1 MYCINC
7 RYYDRH
13 SKTCINRD
21 GIKRQSKDCNFCSY
35 CEPISDIE
43 LSCENCV
50 YYKNE
55 MNDTGFCDTQYG
67 LYQWVFK
74 SDYCSSF
81 TFNEKSRTPLKKRE
95 EKPKVGWLYKNEEI
109 GYIIL
114 EKINR
119 RGLCE
124 AYNYDENGEKLTYT
138 LGINSLGEPIFQVF
152 KDKGDKN
159 DI

>member
-7 RYYDRH
+7 RYYNKNNRH
-13 SKTCINRD
+13 CLNRD
-21 GIKRQSKDCNFCSY
+21 GLINRELKECDFCSY
-35 CEPISDIE
+35 CEPITDVE
-43 LSCENCV
+43 FSCENCA

-55 MNDTGFCDTQYG
+55 VDGTGFCTNFKG
-67 LYQWVFK
+67 LYHCVFK

-81 TFNEKSRTPLKKRE
+81 KFSERTQTSKKE
-95 EKPKVGWLYKNEEI
+95 NEKPKLGWLYKNEEI

-114 EKINR
+114 EKINE

-124 AYNYDENGEKLTYT
+124 AYNYDERGNKLTYT

-152 KDKGDKN
+152 KEIK
-159 DI
+159 